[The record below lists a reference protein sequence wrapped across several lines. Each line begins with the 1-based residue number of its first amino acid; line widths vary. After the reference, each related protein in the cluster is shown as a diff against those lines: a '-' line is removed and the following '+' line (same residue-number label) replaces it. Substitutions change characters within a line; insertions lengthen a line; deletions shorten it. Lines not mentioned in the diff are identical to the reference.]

1 MTKKNNTKNCLQ
13 STIKNLKSQM
23 KTEFWKNYTSEFL
36 RYIYFVIWRCGHLCR
51 WSVRRK
57 GLHQDFHVLYWT
69 AFCKVGVG
77 AQSPGITKPLTAKD
91 SLWSDDRIS
100 WTHKHS
106 HFPRPDRDCIQLAP
120 SPEWLTCKPAH
131 ELCDASHD
139 LLLRECLHIFWLMT
153 SNPTAQ
159 YVAIP
164 DISSQNEK
172 TLLRIF
178 RMFHSG
184 NIAGLNVCDR
194 AILCVWRKV
203 QNDLSVGLSTVK
215 QLSFFIQDLCKSGF
229 WGTKESYA
237 EIILFFKLNCCILHQ
252 TYFYSIYSFFTQCQK
267 VSPHLPRLEGW
278 PHNQHPTMLSRTQQ
292 RLYCLYQ
299 NLIFGWSVSCWE
311 GEEGRTV

>member
-1 MTKKNNTKNCLQ
+1 
-13 STIKNLKSQM
+13 
-23 KTEFWKNYTSEFL
+23 
-36 RYIYFVIWRCGHLCR
+36 
-51 WSVRRK
+51 
-57 GLHQDFHVLYWT
+57 
-69 AFCKVGVG
+69 
-77 AQSPGITKPLTAKD
+77 
-91 SLWSDDRIS
+91 
-100 WTHKHS
+100 
-106 HFPRPDRDCIQLAP
+106 
-120 SPEWLTCKPAH
+120 
-131 ELCDASHD
+131 
-139 LLLRECLHIFWLMT
+139 MT

-164 DISSQNEK
+164 DITNQNEK

-184 NIAGLNVCDR
+184 NITGLNVCDR

-237 EIILFFKLNCCILHQ
+237 KIISFLSL
-252 TYFYSIYSFFTQCQK
+252 TAAFYIKHIFTQCQK

-278 PHNQHPTMLSRTQQ
+278 PHNQHPTMLNRTQQ
-292 RLYCLYQ
+292 RFYCLYQ
-299 NLIFGWSVSCWE
+299 NLIFGWSVSCGE